1 MTNFLILGGAVLA
14 IALIVYFM
22 VTKKEDKKP
31 LSSVEKNETEGTQNT
46 PENPVM

>member
-22 VTKKEDKKP
+22 ITKKEDKQ
-31 LSSVEKNETEGTQNT
+31 SSTKAENGETNNT